1 LVYQAADIE
10 GVESVFQRIIE
21 RDDEMVLDHLVEI
34 KYGLLFKGLGFRARF
49 EPTGPKGPDLRVERD
64 GVSAFVEVKRYRPK
78 GEERIPDDWDHMG
91 RYEPMAIPSSLRSE
105 WKGT

>member
-1 LVYQAADIE
+1 MQPREQASRLLREAVERTRRASIQHNAYFVGLVYQAADIE

-49 EPTGPKGPDLRVERD
+49 EPTGPKGPDLRVE
-64 GVSAFVEVKRYRPK
+64 GTECRPSW
-78 GEERIPDDWDHMG
+78 R
-91 RYEPMAIPSSLRSE
+91 
-105 WKGT
+105 